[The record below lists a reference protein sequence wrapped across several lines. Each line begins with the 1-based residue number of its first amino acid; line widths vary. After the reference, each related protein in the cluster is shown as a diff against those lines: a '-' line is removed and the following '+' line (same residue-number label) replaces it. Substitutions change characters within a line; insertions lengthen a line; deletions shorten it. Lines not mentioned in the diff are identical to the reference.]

1 MDVFSKAN
9 VKDELCQNQRCVNRG
24 SSRAYVLRIMT
35 IKVAINGY
43 GTIGKRVADA
53 VDAQDDMEI
62 VGVTKTRPAFG
73 CDLAVRKGYPIF
85 CTYDD
90 ADRIAAFGAAG
101 YTCHGGL
108 SDLLEIADIVV
119 DCSPGKVGASNKD
132 KYVAAGIKWIFQG
145 GEKHAMTEHSYTS
158 SANHTENL
166 GVAGT
171 RVVSCNTTGL
181 SRTLV
186 PLYEHCGS
194 LSVECTMIRRA
205 ADPGDSSKGPIN
217 AIKPVLKVPSH
228 HGPDVMTVK
237 PEIQINSMAVAVPT
251 TLMHVHVVVATL
263 PEGHGLTTESVLSMW
278 SERPR
283 IVIMN
288 GSETGITTTAEV
300 MEFARD
306 IGRKWGD
313 LHEIFV
319 WEDGV
324 KLEGN
329 TLYYFQAIHQESDV
343 IPENVDA
350 IRALMNTEPDWMVSV
365 AKTDAAISSYNHL

>member
-1 MDVFSKAN
+1 MV
-9 VKDELCQNQRCVNRG
+9 V
-24 SSRAYVLRIMT
+24 
-35 IKVAINGY
+35 KVAINGY

-73 CDLAVRKGYPIF
+73 CDLAVKKGYPIY

-90 ADRIAAFGAAG
+90 EAKISAFAESG
-101 YTCHGGL
+101 YECHGGL
-108 SDLLEIADIVV
+108 SDLLSIADIVV
-119 DCSPGKVGASNKD
+119 DCSPGKVGASNMG
-132 KYVAAGIKWIFQG
+132 KYRAAKIKWIFQG
-145 GEKHAMTEHSYTS
+145 GEKHALTGLSYTS
-158 SANHTENL
+158 SANHKENL
-166 GVAGT
+166 NAEGT

-251 TLMHVHVVVATL
+251 TIMHVHVIVAQL
-263 PEGHGLTTESVLSMW
+263 PEGHGLDTDKVLDMW
-278 SERPR
+278 SNEPR
-283 IVIMN
+283 IIQMN

-300 MEFARD
+300 MEFSRD

-319 WEDGV
+319 WKDGV
-324 KLEGN
+324 KLSGN

-350 IRALMNTEPDWMVSV
+350 IRALTGIEEDWRKSV
-365 AKTDAAISSYNHL
+365 AKTDEAIARYNHI